1 MSRAERCVWCGCGC
15 GCVCMC
21 VCVHVCVCVSVCLCV
36 CVCVSVCAYVY
47 TNLRHTHTYTHTHTH
62 THTHNAYIDHYVPQ
76 PRVRAPSREGPQWT
90 RQQPEARLLVSTLSS
105 EQLCTPPARA
115 QRQQPMRLPGSAQR
129 GTPLTSKSLAS
140 QVCVCLEFVYTYAH
154 ADP

>member
-1 MSRAERCVWCGCGC
+1 VWVWVWVRVY
-15 GCVCMC
+15 VCMSAR
-21 VCVHVCVCVSVCLCV
+21 VCV
-36 CVCVSVCAYVY
+36 CVCVSVCMRVCVCVCVCIHELEA
-47 TNLRHTHTYTHTHTH
+47 HTHIHTHTH

-115 QRQQPMRLPGSAQR
+115 QRQQPMRLPGSAHR